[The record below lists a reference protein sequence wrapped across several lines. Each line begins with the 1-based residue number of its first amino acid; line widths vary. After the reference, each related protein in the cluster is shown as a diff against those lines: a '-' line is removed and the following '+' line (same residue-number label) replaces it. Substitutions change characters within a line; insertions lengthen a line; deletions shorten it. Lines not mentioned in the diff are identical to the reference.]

1 MTKSNLFANTL
12 IIITKS
18 CRVNIKKTRKIYD
31 FVYTI
36 LQESFEFSKSET

>member
-1 MTKSNLFANTL
+1 MTKSNIFANTL

-18 CRVNIKKTRKIYD
+18 CRVNIKKNRKIYD